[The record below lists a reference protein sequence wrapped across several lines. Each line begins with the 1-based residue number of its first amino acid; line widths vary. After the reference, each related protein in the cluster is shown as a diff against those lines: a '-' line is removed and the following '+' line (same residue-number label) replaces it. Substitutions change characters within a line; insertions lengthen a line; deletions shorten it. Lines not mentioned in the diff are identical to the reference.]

1 MALLYTANTSLDGYT
16 VDSSGSFDFTVPS
29 EEVHAFINDRQR
41 PIGTYLYGRRMYET
55 MRVWQELP
63 GDGDSEVV
71 ADYAGIWKAAD
82 KVVYSATLAEV
93 GTPRTRLER
102 VFEPDAVRSLVD
114 ASDADVAV
122 GGPRSRPPRSG
133 QGSSPRWSCSS
144 RRCRSA
150 AASPRCPSACGSS
163 WPCAISASSRTAPC
177 TCATTSAH
185 LQRDA
190 RPVERALQVVDRH
203 AVLAEDRDG
212 IEEGVEPGRRA
223 RRLHPVHLER
233 QRVPGRP

>member
-71 ADYAGIWKAAD
+71 ADYAGIWQAAD
-82 KVVYSATLAEV
+82 KVVYSATLPEV

-102 VFEPDAVRSLVD
+102 VFEPDAVRALVD

-122 GGPRSRPPRSG
+122 GGPTIAVAAFRAG
-133 QGSSPRWSCSS
+133 LVAQVELFVSPVSVGGGLPALPLGVRLEL
-144 RRCRSA
+144 A
-150 AASPRCPSACGSS
+150 
-163 WPCAISASSRTAPC
+163 
-177 TCATTSAH
+177 
-185 LQRDA
+185 LRD
-190 RPVERALQVVDRH
+190 
-203 AVLAEDRDG
+203 
-212 IEEGVEPGRRA
+212 
-223 RRLHPVHLER
+223 
-233 QRVPGRP
+233 QRVFENGTVYLRYDVSPPAA